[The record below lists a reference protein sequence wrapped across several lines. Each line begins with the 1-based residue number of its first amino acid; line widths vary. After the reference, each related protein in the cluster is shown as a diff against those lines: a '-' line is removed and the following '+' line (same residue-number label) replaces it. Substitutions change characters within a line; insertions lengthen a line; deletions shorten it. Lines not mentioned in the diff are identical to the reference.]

1 MSTHSIERDIERLKS
16 DLKAGRISRR
26 KYDDW
31 MTGMNLSLE
40 RERAA
45 EQLDENLDPTA
56 DAHVTMLLARIM
68 SIETLLD
75 MIWTNELARQDHP
88 EEEAINLK
96 ESVLDL
102 LVWRDDPLR
111 RAVYECVEERLDSII
126 KRVRSL

>member
-1 MSTHSIERDIERLKS
+1 
-16 DLKAGRISRR
+16 
-26 KYDDW
+26 
-31 MTGMNLSLE
+31 
-40 RERAA
+40 
-45 EQLDENLDPTA
+45 
-56 DAHVTMLLARIM
+56 MLLARIM